1 MMSAITSY
9 KDLLVWQKSL
19 VLTVGVYE
27 LTKKFPREEIYGLTS
42 QMRRAAASI
51 PANIAEGSTRDY
63 LKEYINFLSIA
74 YGSGAELE
82 TFLTVAKELKYISQE
97 ELSEPTQR
105 LDEIMPMLNGLIR
118 KLKAKHVR
126 L

>member
-1 MMSAITSY
+1 MMSTITSY

-19 VLTVGVYE
+19 VLTVGIYE
-27 LTKKFPREEIYGLTS
+27 LTKKFPHEEIYGLTS

-51 PANIAEGSTRDY
+51 PANIAEGSTRGY
-63 LKEYINFLSIA
+63 LKGYINFLSIA

-82 TFLTVAKELKYISQE
+82 TFLTIAKKLKYISEE
-97 ELSEPTQR
+97 ELNEPTQR
-105 LDEIMPMLNGLIR
+105 LDEIMRMLNGLIR
-118 KLKAKHVR
+118 KLKVKRIR